1 MEEQFLSQEDL
12 LLLRTIRQKLQVV
25 ELQRYA
31 AELEVKNA
39 VLQIYLK
46 YKLTET
52 DNIEESTGRI
62 IKQA

>member
-12 LLLRTIRQKLQVV
+12 LSLRTIRQKLQIV

-31 AELEVKNA
+31 AELEVKN
-39 VLQIYLK
+39 VLLQICLK
-46 YKLTET
+46 YKLTEK

>member
-12 LLLRTIRQKLQVV
+12 LSLRTIRQKLQVV

-46 YKLTET
+46 YKLTEK